1 MTQNSNSAL
10 KQGSKTDLIQSEIDQ
25 IISGDTKDN
34 KTSGSDELEKRE
46 RELNMRELK
55 FKAKQLLSQKSL
67 PIELSE
73 ILKLDN
79 EQSVEQAVEML
90 VKLTGKN
97 EKNTKLK
104 VLDEKKLPDTKTEEN
119 NLGELRKA
127 FGLI

>member
-67 PIELSE
+67 PTELSE

-97 EKNTKLK
+97 EKNTRLK
-104 VLDEKKLPDTKTEEN
+104 VLDEKKLPDSKSEEK

-127 FGLI
+127 FGLV